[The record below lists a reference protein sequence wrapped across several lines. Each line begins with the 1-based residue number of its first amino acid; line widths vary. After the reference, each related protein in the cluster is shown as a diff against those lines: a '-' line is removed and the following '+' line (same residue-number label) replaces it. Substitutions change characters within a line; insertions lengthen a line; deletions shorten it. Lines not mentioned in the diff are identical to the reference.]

1 MLYLHSREILLSCS
15 SFSRQKQRRSENFIK
30 ALRVTKFYLPSH
42 NNNLKQT
49 EASLLLKSSIPTYI
63 RYRLYVKL
71 IFLCYIYMYYIYNIL
86 INSSPLLPRAV
97 LRFSVAKSDCADGQ
111 MQQPK
116 EQGFHCN
123 ILVHCI
129 AMNYV
134 EWCLPS
140 VSNSFPH
147 HNVSTSKTISLSNTT
162 VCKTL
167 ILPVIDTWTTIS
179 SIQAEFRIIGEENMV
194 SLSSPNS
201 RVMSS

>member
-1 MLYLHSREILLSCS
+1 MLL
-15 SFSRQKQRRSENFIK
+15 F
-30 ALRVTKFYLPSH
+30 
-42 NNNLKQT
+42 
-49 EASLLLKSSIPTYI
+49 
-63 RYRLYVKL
+63 
-71 IFLCYIYMYYIYNIL
+71 

-116 EQGFHCN
+116 EQALGFHSN

-140 VSNSFPH
+140 VSISFPH

-167 ILPVIDTWTTIS
+167 ILPVIETWTTIS
-179 SIQAEFRIIGEENMV
+179 SIQVEFRLICEENLV
-194 SLSSPNS
+194 SLLMSPNS
-201 RVMSS
+201 RVMS

>member
-1 MLYLHSREILLSCS
+1 MLL
-15 SFSRQKQRRSENFIK
+15 F
-30 ALRVTKFYLPSH
+30 
-42 NNNLKQT
+42 
-49 EASLLLKSSIPTYI
+49 
-63 RYRLYVKL
+63 
-71 IFLCYIYMYYIYNIL
+71 

-111 MQQPK
+111 MQQPQ

-129 AMNYV
+129 AMNYRYV

-140 VSNSFPH
+140 VSISFPH

-179 SIQAEFRIIGEENMV
+179 SIQVEFRLICEENLV
-194 SLSSPNS
+194 SLLMSPNS
-201 RVMSS
+201 RVMS

>member
-1 MLYLHSREILLSCS
+1 M
-15 SFSRQKQRRSENFIK
+15 
-30 ALRVTKFYLPSH
+30 
-42 NNNLKQT
+42 
-49 EASLLLKSSIPTYI
+49 KSSIPTYI

-97 LRFSVAKSDCADGQ
+97 LRCPVAKSDCADGQ

-123 ILVHCI
+123 ILVQCI

-140 VSNSFPH
+140 VSISFPH

>member
-1 MLYLHSREILLSCS
+1 M
-15 SFSRQKQRRSENFIK
+15 
-30 ALRVTKFYLPSH
+30 
-42 NNNLKQT
+42 
-49 EASLLLKSSIPTYI
+49 KSSIPTYI

-97 LRFSVAKSDCADGQ
+97 LRCPVAKSDCADGQ

-147 HNVSTSKTISLSNTT
+147 HNVSTMQQNNIFEQHNSLQNAHSPCDRHVDDHQLYTSRISNH
-162 VCKTL
+162 
-167 ILPVIDTWTTIS
+167 
-179 SIQAEFRIIGEENMV
+179 R
-194 SLSSPNS
+194 
-201 RVMSS
+201 